1 VEREAELI
9 EREMEAELLARE
21 DEADAEPLECE
32 DAEVLAEEW
41 ALLEWADDDERGT
54 EDVDAELLAR
64 ETDAELLER
73 ATEDE
78 AELLA

>member
-1 VEREAELI
+1 
-9 EREMEAELLARE
+9 MEAELLARE
-21 DEADAEPLECE
+21 DEADAELLECE
-32 DAEVLAEEW
+32 DAEALAEEW
-41 ALLEWADDDERGT
+41 ALLKWDDERGT

-73 ATEDE
+73 VAEDE